1 MVEQTTGA
9 LAALV
14 IGLGY
19 LLLLQAMTAAMILLA
34 GYIVRQMRALRSL
47 LAEPRRSAMPAV
59 EEQDSSDPYRVG
71 GGLIRWH

>member
-1 MVEQTTGA
+1 MVEQMTGA

-19 LLLLQAMTAAMILLA
+19 LLLLQAMTVAMILLA
-34 GYIVRQMRALRSL
+34 GYIVRHMRALRSL
-47 LAEPRRSAMPAV
+47 LAEPPRPAMTAV
-59 EEQDSSDPYRVG
+59 EDQDSSEPYRVG